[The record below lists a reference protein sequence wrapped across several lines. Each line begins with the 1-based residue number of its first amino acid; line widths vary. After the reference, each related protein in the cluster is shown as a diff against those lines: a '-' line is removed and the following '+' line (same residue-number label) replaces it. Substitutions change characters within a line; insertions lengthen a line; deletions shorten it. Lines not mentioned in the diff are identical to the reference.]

1 MDIGQTVVIVIC
13 AILGVWYFLAAIY
26 NRRRG
31 LKTFDWL
38 KTGLES
44 LGKLSETKWIGSSG
58 SGARLVVG
66 SPSVPFK
73 RVEVIYL
80 LESREILPLWIFN
93 HLRGKRDEIILKASL
108 RSGPS
113 QEIEAARE
121 NDAEFKKIV
130 AADGKK
136 SFDALPAPAG
146 FEIAIRGKKEDN
158 LPSRLSDFLKSYEDA
173 VWRFSLQR
181 KAPHL
186 ILRANLPDLTGK
198 DAGKFFTEIGDV
210 LAGQSP
216 Q

>member
-1 MDIGQTVVIVIC
+1 MDTGQTVVIVIC

-38 KTGLES
+38 KSGLES
-44 LGKLSETKWIGSSG
+44 LGKLSEAKWIGSSG

-121 NDAEFKKIV
+121 NDAEFKKVV

-136 SFDALPAPAG
+136 SFETSPAPEG

-158 LPSRLSDFLKSYEDA
+158 LPTRLSDFLKSYEGA

-181 KAPHL
+181 QAPHL
-186 ILRANLPDLTGK
+186 ILRANLPDLTSK
-198 DAGKFFTEIGDV
+198 EAGKFFTEIGEV
-210 LAGQSP
+210 ITGQSP